1 MILKVARLGHPAIR
15 VPSEAI
21 PAAAVKSRD
30 FQRFLDDMTD
40 TMREYEGVGLAANQ
54 VHEGLKAAVIEVRE
68 DASATRKT
76 PAVPLTF
83 LVNPEIVERSEEMED
98 GWEGCL
104 SVPGLRGLVP
114 RHLSVRVKALSR
126 EGEALDFRAEGFY
139 ARIIQHECDHLGGKV
154 YLDRMDGLR
163 TLCFTDEFERYGAP
177 KK

>member
-1 MILKVARLGHPAIR
+1 MILKVARLGHPVVR
-15 VPSEAI
+15 VASDAV

-68 DASATRKT
+68 DASAARKT
-76 PAVPLTF
+76 PGVPLTI
-83 LVNPEIVERSEEMED
+83 LVNPEIVERSPEMED

-114 RHLSVRVKALSR
+114 RHRSLRVKALSR
-126 EGEALDFRAEGFY
+126 DGEPLDIRAEGFF
-139 ARIIQHECDHLGGKV
+139 ARIIQHECDHLDGKV

-163 TLCFTDEFERYGAP
+163 TLCFTEEFERHGAP
-177 KK
+177 PK